1 MALRPCAVA
10 ALAGALLLAPLV
22 TAVPAGAAER
32 SAGGQLVTVS
42 PTGTLAADGTV
53 TLSGTYRCT
62 AAGTVF
68 VSSKVR
74 AGSEEHG
81 IGGTSATCDGREHSW
96 SNQDTPRRAALQ
108 TGPAEV
114 EATLLKLDTSSGLPL
129 PVLLATDREPI
140 ELVAAPN

>member
-1 MALRPCAVA
+1 VALRPTAVA
-10 ALAGALLLAPLV
+10 ALAGALLLAPLA
-22 TAVPAGAAER
+22 TAAPAGAAER
-32 SAGGQLVTVS
+32 SAGGSAVTVS

-68 VSSKVR
+68 VASKLR
-74 AGSEEHG
+74 SGSEEHG
-81 IGGTSATCDGREHSW
+81 IGGTAATCDGQQHSW
-96 SNQDTPRRAALQ
+96 SNRDTPRRSALQ

-140 ELVAAPN
+140 SLVAAPN